1 MAPRLAERNAAR
13 IVVVV
18 VVQVYISKSDEGRAV
33 QSGS

>member
-13 IVVVV
+13 IVVG

-33 QSGS
+33 ESGS